1 MFAPK
6 KMTVLEAYA
15 QHGSV
20 SYGKIT
26 PTRFGRI
33 LRGDVPVGGE
43 RARVRQALMEMPGK
57 YAFDLAS
64 ELNMSYAA
72 LNQRSLDLLGEELP
86 V

>member
-1 MFAPK
+1 MSTPQ
-6 KMTVLEAYA
+6 MTLLEAYA

-20 SYGKIT
+20 SYGELT
-26 PTRFGRI
+26 PVRFGSI
-33 LRGDVPVGGE
+33 LLGDTPVGNE

-64 ELNMSYAA
+64 ELNLSYDA

-86 V
+86 Q